1 MPRGRAT
8 GTLQGSGVRVVRPT
22 GWCRGQEDGPKGVTR
37 KLDWHPPGAW
47 EDGSPFHAPGLG
59 SPAKRVPQTVPG
71 GAVCGVSCM
80 KAGHRTC
87 GRRLWKRRR
96 RYLYYCEAAIGE
108 CSNEEERPPEQERGR
123 PKRCRNP
130 TRF

>member
-37 KLDWHPPGAW
+37 RLDWYPPGAW
-47 EDGSPFHAPGLG
+47 EDGSPDHAPGLG
-59 SPAKRVPQTVPG
+59 GPAKRVPQTVPG

-80 KAGHRTC
+80 KADTGRVAGGC
-87 GRRLWKRRR
+87 GS
-96 RYLYYCEAAIGE
+96 A
-108 CSNEEERPPEQERGR
+108 RGATSITAKQ
-123 PKRCRNP
+123 P
-130 TRF
+130 

>member
-37 KLDWHPPGAW
+37 RLDWYPPGAW
-47 EDGSPFHAPGLG
+47 EDGSPYHAPGLG
-59 SPAKRVPQTVPG
+59 GPAKRVPQTVPG

-80 KAGHRTC
+80 KADTGRVAGGC
-87 GRRLWKRRR
+87 GSAGGATSITAKQ
-96 RYLYYCEAAIGE
+96 
-108 CSNEEERPPEQERGR
+108 P
-123 PKRCRNP
+123 
-130 TRF
+130 